1 MITSNQFYILLMF
14 LVKNWQL
21 LIVFLGVGLISIVG
35 LYVYLLISEKVSNRV
50 KIGSTLI
57 IGFSSLLLTVIMG
70 ASMIVVFQVA
80 QRIVSDPLFNQL
92 IKLI

>member
-1 MITSNQFYILLMF
+1 MF